1 MHVPAAMNTVTKNM
15 TMNMVVPAVMT
26 MTMKDTNTKNT
37 TMSMAAPAA
46 DTITNMT
53 PALAAAMTT
62 TTITDMNTVPV
73 DAADMTTNT
82 ITDMN
87 TAPADAAGT
96 TMDMITTTKAM
107 TTGMITAAADVA
119 AAKRWRRNITT
130 TLLTRKWKNTKTMRR
145 T

>member
-46 DTITNMT
+46 DTITNMS
-53 PALAAAMTT
+53 MNMSMNM
-62 TTITDMNTVPV
+62 ITVTNMAPV
-73 DAADMTTNT
+73 AAADMTMNT

-87 TAPADAAGT
+87 TAPAAAAVT

-119 AAKRWRRNITT
+119 AAKRWKRNITT
-130 TLLTRKWKNTKTMRR
+130 TLLTRKWKNTKTMPR